1 MRTPSIGPRRARATG
16 AAAGSD
22 GVHVSPQ
29 TVWKAGRDEFGAGKL
44 AQRMLQGSP
53 LSRAMGGSNSLEA
66 SAEEVDAGALKSGMR
81 APNRLRN
88 SLTAERGLVTGG
100 SEQNRNA
107 HSERGSV
114 AACWQAE
121 GAVRRRRSHSATSL
135 PQVTP
140 ADGTDVGDLATTP
153 RALSRLPTP
162 DASLGCF
169 RLEKSL
175 QVDDRADPG
184 VTVPRERS
192 ASNASAPRSHHTRDP
207 NLAHYA
213 SQQPASPSP
222 SRPTPSLPN
231 NVSRLVAH
239 RMARSGSRTAITI
252 GAAETAPPSPLPSSA
267 ASPAAHRH
275 DASVDTDGADGDDER
290 TASDESASSGAR
302 PRPSSR
308 PQLLVLAA
316 VLVLAL
322 ALGGVLGRRHLMRAF
337 RQALAMAQ
345 RQPAPLRA
353 LVYSV
358 LFVVLAAL
366 EFPAWVLSIGAGA
379 LFGFWFGLVLAL
391 QCDLLAALV
400 HVHRSEPGAQPPG
413 VQDRHPDAHEPAVP
427 VRAVVDGDRYVTD
440 PRSVFSVG
448 TVLGILPGVIF
459 LVYTGSQLR
468 LGSRA
473 VLSEADDVVQQADA
487 VMAGSRRLQLLFKAL
502 GLAASL
508 VVVMIVSRLAHR
520 AIREEMEQDV
530 GESGESGERDGD
542 DDPRTR
548 MMMSGVD
555 ETAQP
560 WLSRQGRG
568 ASAAARNAGGHR
580 VGGRDGAGAAAG
592 SVSNTKRSSH
602 VRRASYTDSV

>member
-1 MRTPSIGPRRARATG
+1 
-16 AAAGSD
+16 
-22 GVHVSPQ
+22 
-29 TVWKAGRDEFGAGKL
+29 
-44 AQRMLQGSP
+44 MLQGSP

-400 HVHRSEPGAQPPG
+400 CFYATRLALRERVERLL
-413 VQDRHPDAHEPAVP
+413 AHSSRQAMFTAVN
-427 VRAVVDGDRYVTD
+427 RALNRQAFKIVTLMRMS
-440 PRSVFSVG
+440 PLFPFALSSMVIGMSQIHAGVFSVG

-487 VMAGSRRLQLLFKAL
+487 VMAGSRRLQLLLKAL

-592 SVSNTKRSSH
+592 SVSNTKRSPH

>member
-1 MRTPSIGPRRARATG
+1 
-16 AAAGSD
+16 
-22 GVHVSPQ
+22 
-29 TVWKAGRDEFGAGKL
+29 
-44 AQRMLQGSP
+44 
-53 LSRAMGGSNSLEA
+53 MGGSNSPEA
-66 SAEEVDAGALKSGMR
+66 SAEEVDAGASKSGAR
-81 APNRLRN
+81 APSRLRN
-88 SLTAERGLVTGG
+88 SLTAERELVAGG
-100 SEQNRNA
+100 SEQNPNA
-107 HSERGSV
+107 PLETDSAAV
-114 AACWQAE
+114 AAARWQAE
-121 GAVRRRRSHSATSL
+121 GVVRRRRSHSATSM

-140 ADGTDVGDLATTP
+140 AGGTDAGDLAATPHALARSPTT
-153 RALSRLPTP
+153 
-162 DASLGCF
+162 DASLGRF
-169 RLEKSL
+169 RLENSL
-175 QVDDRADPG
+175 QVDNSADAG
-184 VTVPRERS
+184 ATVPRERS
-192 ASNASAPRSHHTRDP
+192 ASNASAPRSQHARDS

-213 SQQPASPSP
+213 IQQPASPSQ

-275 DASVDTDGADGDDER
+275 YTSVDADGADGDGER
-290 TASDESASSGAR
+290 TASGDSASSGAR

-337 RQALAMAQ
+337 RQALVMAQ
-345 RQPAPLRA
+345 RQPAPVRA

-400 HVHRSEPGAQPPG
+400 CFYATRLALRERVERLL
-413 VQDRHPDAHEPAVP
+413 AHSSRLAMFTAVN
-427 VRAVVDGDRYVTD
+427 RALNRQAFKIVTLLRMS
-440 PRSVFSVG
+440 PLFPFALSSMVIGMSQIHAGVFSVG

-487 VMAGSRRLQLLFKAL
+487 VMAGSRRLQLLLKVL

-520 AIREEMEQDV
+520 AIREEMEQDG
-530 GESGESGERDGD
+530 GESEERDGD
-542 DDPRTR
+542 DDLRTR
-548 MMMSGVD
+548 MMRSGVD

-560 WLSRQGRG
+560 WLSRHGRG
-568 ASAAARNAGGHR
+568 ASTAARNATGHR
-580 VGGRDGAGAAAG
+580 VGGRDGADADAG
-592 SVSNTKRSSH
+592 SASNNKRSPH